1 MDVQGEVQG
10 KPFSVMRDV
19 FQSECNTN
27 KNFKAIF
34 EGILQNEI
42 KTKMQ
47 RTENLL
53 KVALDA
59 FRQLHE
65 KTGIQEKSHFLSLLT
80 KNENNKTQ
88 AKITRKLLIEHGFS
102 VSKEQYTNSRQIN
115 FEEKKKIE
123 NSCQT
128 IG

>member
-1 MDVQGEVQG
+1 
-10 KPFSVMRDV
+10 MRDV